1 MTDQQ
6 QHLEQVLEQ
15 QKSLV
20 NEINELNTQ
29 VESKRQMAIKLQ
41 GVREYLEQ
49 LGVELP
55 KEDEADETADET
67 PPASETEV
75 VEE

>member
-6 QHLEQVLEQ
+6 QHLQQVLEQ
-15 QKSLV
+15 QRTLV
-20 NEINELNTQ
+20 NEINELNSQ
-29 VESKRQMAIKLQ
+29 VENKRSLAIKLQ

-55 KEDEADETADET
+55 KEDEEVAEESSDT
-67 PPASETEV
+67 PTTETEV
-75 VEE
+75 VD

>member
-6 QHLEQVLEQ
+6 QHLAQILEQ
-15 QKSLV
+15 QQTILA
-20 NEINELNTQ
+20 EINELNTQ
-29 VESKRQMAIKLQ
+29 VDNKRQMAIKLQ

-55 KEDEADETADET
+55 KEDEAVAEAPSDT
-67 PPASETEV
+67 PATETEV
-75 VEE
+75 VD

>member
-6 QHLEQVLEQ
+6 QHLQQVLEQ
-15 QKSLV
+15 QRTLV
-20 NEINELNTQ
+20 NEINELNSQ
-29 VESKRQMAIKLQ
+29 VENKRSLAIKLQ

-55 KEDEADETADET
+55 KEDEAEETADET

-75 VEE
+75 VED

>member
-15 QKSLV
+15 QSTLV
-20 NEINELNTQ
+20 NEINELNSQ
-29 VESKRQMAIKLQ
+29 VENKRALAIKLQ

>member
-15 QKSLV
+15 QRTLV
-20 NEINELNTQ
+20 NEINELNSQ
-29 VESKRQMAIKLQ
+29 VENKRSLAIKLQ

-55 KEDEADETADET
+55 KEDEAEETADET

-75 VEE
+75 VED

>member
-6 QHLEQVLEQ
+6 QHLAQVLEQ
-15 QKSLV
+15 QQTLLA
-20 NEINELNTQ
+20 EINELNTQ
-29 VESKRQMAIKLQ
+29 VDNKRQIAIKLQ

-55 KEDEADETADET
+55 KEDEEVAEEPSDT
-67 PPASETEV
+67 PTTETEV
-75 VEE
+75 VD

>member
-15 QKSLV
+15 QRTLV
-20 NEINELNTQ
+20 NEINELNSQ
-29 VESKRQMAIKLQ
+29 VENKRSLAIKLQ

-55 KEDEADETADET
+55 KEDEAVAEEPSDAPTT
-67 PPASETEV
+67 ETEV
-75 VEE
+75 VD

>member
-6 QHLEQVLEQ
+6 QHLAQVLEQ
-15 QKSLV
+15 QQTLLA
-20 NEINELNTQ
+20 EINELNTQ
-29 VESKRQMAIKLQ
+29 VDNKRQMAIKLQ

-55 KEDEADETADET
+55 KEDEAEETADET

-75 VEE
+75 VED